1 MKHQITAAFL
11 SCLLCCNLVAALTS
25 CEKDDSDFSD
35 YDFSKYS
42 LRSQQG
48 DDDDIETLPD
58 TIALSIVWNGT
69 QATVSGDAGDSVT
82 VAYGAGSSDLIVTS
96 TTNRYLLLTVSGS
109 CADGSLLVYSNRMWG
124 LVMNGLNLANADGPA
139 INNQCGKAL
148 FVTVADGTENTLADG
163 ADYADAPTNATG
175 AAIDQKGTL
184 FSEGQIYFRGK
195 GTLNVE
201 AYYKNAIASDDFIV
215 MEEDGPSIDISAN
228 GTNGI
233 KVNDGMD
240 ILGGTLNIFVFSDGG
255 RGIRNEARMTI
266 SGGETTIT
274 TVGDCRIE
282 TIDGVA
288 DTTSCAGIKCDSLFT
303 MTAGTLTIT
312 STGDGGKGINCDQ
325 DVVFS
330 GGTLNVTTFGSND
343 VSKPKGVKSE
353 TGICLSGG
361 AFTVSVAK
369 SWACDNGY
377 RSDDDDEQAANC
389 VTVKGT
395 PTTKELAK
403 KAVTVIF

>member
-1 MKHQITAAFL
+1 MCA
-11 SCLLCCNLVAALTS
+11 LLPS
-25 CEKDDSDFSD
+25 CEKDDSNFSD

-42 LRSQQG
+42 LRSEQG
-48 DDDDIETLPD
+48 DDDDEETITLPD

-69 QATVSGDAGDSVT
+69 QATVSGDPGDSVT
-82 VAYGAGSSDLIVTS
+82 IAHGTNSSDIIVTS
-96 TTNRYLLLTVSGS
+96 TTQRFLQLTVSGT
-109 CADGSLLVYSNRMWG
+109 CNDGSLLVYGNRIWG
-124 LVMNGLNLANADGPA
+124 LVMNGLDLTNADGPA

-148 FVTVADGTENTLADG
+148 FVTVTDGTENALADG
-163 ADYADAPTNATG
+163 SDYADAPTSPTG
-175 AAIDQKGTL
+175 AAIDQKGTF
-184 FSEGQIYFRGK
+184 FSEGQLYFGGK

-201 AYYKNAIASDDFIV
+201 ANYKNAIASDDFIV
-215 MEEDGPSIDISAN
+215 IEEEGPNIDISST

-240 ILGGTLNIFVFSDGG
+240 ILGGKLNIFVFSDGG
-255 RGIRNEARMTI
+255 RGIKNDARMTI

-274 TVGDCRIE
+274 TTGDCTIE
-282 TIDGVA
+282 TLDGVA

-312 STGDGGKGINCDQ
+312 STGDGGKGINCGQ

-343 VSKPKGVKSE
+343 VSKPKGVKSD
-353 TGICLSGG
+353 TGIYLSGG
-361 AFTVSVAK
+361 SFTVNVAK

-377 RSDDDDEQAANC
+377 RNDNEDEQAAKC

-395 PTTKELAK
+395 PTTKELTK